1 MLEKQQRNK
10 TFFMFRLDVK
20 DDVNVNSKASFKRC
34 INHKR
39 HMLVANLND
48 NNDSSIGKF
57 AGNRFEHV

>member
-34 INHKR
+34 NHKR
-39 HMLVANLND
+39 HMLIANLND
-48 NNDSSIGKF
+48 NNDSPIGKF
-57 AGNRFEHV
+57 AGNRFEPV